1 MTSQNQGHEP
11 IETLRISDRDKQKLV
26 DGVNQSGGQAVG
38 QERRA
43 LRVQYT
49 EAKAVLNLHNET
61 GGSTRLAVVPRNLSR
76 RGMAFVH
83 GRFIYVDSRC
93 EVMLKTLAGE
103 WHTLQGVI
111 RNCRH
116 VSGIVHEVAVVFDE
130 AIDLSEFVH
139 LSPEEEMI
147 HLQELAADLPED
159 SGEAVKRI
167 AGTVLVVDDFPTD
180 RKLFGL
186 WLGRAGFETLSAST
200 AAEAKNQAAQRNLD
214 LAVIDLR
221 LGGEDGLELVRELRA
236 SGFGAPIIAVSADD
250 ADKAADPATQ
260 AGANAFLTKP
270 FTAEQLLEQA
280 QTLLGVDLSSDED
293 QQPIFSTVSDDEDMK
308 PLLTEFVRGLGG
320 YITKLRDAN
329 AKSDKQAIEGLTHVL
344 KGAGSGYGFEPIT
357 TQAGEVIK
365 TLEDEQAELDQIK
378 QQVNALIRVLN
389 RVKL

>member
-1 MTSQNQGHEP
+1 MKSRDHEP
-11 IETLRISDRDKQKLV
+11 IETLRISERDKQKLV
-26 DGVNQSGGQAVG
+26 NAVNEGGAGNAVK

-49 EAKAVLNLHNET
+49 EAKAILTLYMET

-83 GRFIYVDSRC
+83 GRFIYADSRC

-103 WHTLQGVI
+103 WQTLPGVV

-116 VSGIVHEVAVVFDE
+116 ISGIVHEVAVVFDGTV
-130 AIDLSEFVH
+130 DLSDYCH
-139 LSPEEEMI
+139 LTPEEEMI
-147 HLQELAADLPED
+147 HLQELAADTPEEDRD
-159 SGEAVKRI
+159 SVVRNV
-167 AGTVLVVDDFPTD
+167 GTVLVVDDFPTD

-186 WLGRAGFETLSAST
+186 WLGRAGFEAHSASD
-200 AAEAKNQAAQRNLD
+200 AEQARKRIGSENYD

-221 LGGEDGLELVRELRA
+221 LNQESGAELIRSLRGT
-236 SGFGAPIIAVSADD
+236 GFSAPIIAVSADEESKVG
-250 ADKAADPATQ
+250 AGAKA

-270 FTAEQLLEQA
+270 FTADQLLEHA
-280 QTLLGVDLSSDED
+280 QTLLGLDLSSDED
-293 QQPIFSTVSDDEDMK
+293 QQPIFSTVRDDEEMA

-329 AKSDKQAIEGLTHVL
+329 AKDDLQALEGMTHIL
-344 KGAGSGYGFEPIT
+344 KGAGSGYGFDAIT
-357 TQAGEVIK
+357 EQAGEVLK
-365 TLEDEQAELDQIK
+365 VVEDEARDIERIK
-378 QQVNALIRVLN
+378 QQVNALIRVLH

>member
-26 DGVNQSGGQAVG
+26 EDVNRAGGKGVQH
-38 QERRA
+38 ERRA

-49 EAKAVLNLHNET
+49 EAKAVLTLHNES

-76 RGMAFVH
+76 RGLAFVH
-83 GRFIYVDSRC
+83 GRYIYVDTRC
-93 EVMLKTLAGE
+93 EVMLKTLGGE
-103 WHTLQGVI
+103 WKALNGVI

-167 AGTVLVVDDFPTD
+167 AGTVMVVDDFPTD

-186 WLGRAGFETLSAST
+186 WLGRAGFETLSASSSGD
-200 AAEAKNQAAQRNLD
+200 AQKHVTQHNLD

-221 LGGEDGLELVRELRA
+221 LGDESGLELVESLRA
-236 SGFGAPIIAVSADD
+236 SGFSAPIIAVSADD
-250 ADKAADPATQ
+250 TRPPTPRPKPAPT
-260 AGANAFLTKP
+260 P
-270 FTAEQLLEQA
+270 
-280 QTLLGVDLSSDED
+280 S
-293 QQPIFSTVSDDEDMK
+293 
-308 PLLTEFVRGLGG
+308 
-320 YITKLRDAN
+320 
-329 AKSDKQAIEGLTHVL
+329 
-344 KGAGSGYGFEPIT
+344 
-357 TQAGEVIK
+357 
-365 TLEDEQAELDQIK
+365 
-378 QQVNALIRVLN
+378 
-389 RVKL
+389 